1 MARSIRRSL
10 FAALAGFT
18 VLICLCYT
26 GLAVVIAYVTEDMLV
41 ERLLER
47 EAAAIER
54 QSERHGSLPRP
65 ASDLVTIHASRDTL
79 PAVVRAASAP
89 GDLRAE
95 VFTRTGQHYH
105 LMVRD
110 LPDGAGGTR
119 RIYLLADV
127 APVLVVSKVVQDVG
141 GVLIFVAAAL
151 IALALLL
158 AWLLARRQVA
168 PLQTLAQE
176 AQAVRPGGAASF
188 SARHRQDE
196 IGILAE
202 RLESSFSAL
211 QAALRRERDFTRDVG
226 HELRTP
232 LTVMNNTLALAGTR
246 PLGAHELGQLRAG
259 VDELRAT
266 VDVLFALAR
275 AEHLGLDDFD
285 LRDCVEG
292 ALLRV
297 PGADAWGEECLALT
311 LPQQLP
317 VRGNQHLAQLLVANC
332 IGNALFHGGPRTRL
346 AITYADGRLLV
357 ANTLD
362 AAHAGRVQG
371 FAHGQNLLARV
382 ARSMGW
388 EIAFHPGEAH
398 YRVEILPSIPALK
411 KPADFT
417 AISPPSP

>member
-47 EAAAIER
+47 EAVAIEA
-54 QSERHGSLPRP
+54 QAARHGALPRP
-65 ASDLVTIHASRDTL
+65 ASDLVTVHTSRDTL
-79 PAVVRAASAP
+79 PAVVRAATAP
-89 GDLRAE
+89 EDLRAE

-110 LPDGAGGTR
+110 LPSEAGTR
-119 RIYLLADV
+119 RIYMLADV

-141 GVLIFVAAAL
+141 GVLIFLAVAL

-158 AWLLARRQVA
+158 AWLLARRLVQ
-168 PLQTLAQE
+168 PLQMLAQE
-176 AQAVRPGGAASF
+176 AQELRPGGTASF
-188 SARHRQDE
+188 SARHRPDE

-211 QAALRRERDFTRDVG
+211 QAALRREHDFTRDVG

-232 LTVMNNTLALAGTR
+232 LTVMNNTLALASTR
-246 PLGAHELGQLRAG
+246 PLGPAELGQLQAG

-266 VDVLFALAR
+266 IDVLFALAR
-275 AEHLGLDDFD
+275 AEHVGLDSFD
-285 LRDCVEG
+285 LRACIEG

-297 PGADAWGEECLALT
+297 PGMDAWDEERLALT
-311 LPQQLP
+311 LPERLP
-317 VRGNQHLAQLLVANC
+317 VHGNQHLALLLVTNC
-332 IGNALFHGGPRTRL
+332 VGNALFHGGPHTRL
-346 AITYADGRLLV
+346 AIDYADGRLRI

-371 FAHGQNLLARV
+371 FTHGQNLLARV

-388 EIAFHPGEAH
+388 EIAFHPGDAH
-398 YRVEILPSIPALK
+398 YRVEILPLPA
-411 KPADFT
+411 P
-417 AISPPSP
+417 